1 MGQDMGRGS
10 TRDGLPVL
18 CWSLHIWGGTST
30 GCLSPGCSYLCFSHQ
45 SHSCAESSGLR
56 ETINGKVS
64 LWGWWSPGYW
74 TGMARSS
81 AKVRCKHIS
90 TGRCEIQLL
99 QVSVVADDMAVGDSR
114 GLGGL
119 GKTLGEA
126 SS

>member
-1 MGQDMGRGS
+1 MGQDVGRGS
-10 TRDGLPVL
+10 TRDELPVL
-18 CWSLHIWGGTST
+18 EPPHLGRNI
-30 GCLSPGCSYLCFSHQ
+30 LSPACSYLCFSHH
-45 SHSCAESSGLR
+45 SHSCAESSSLR

-64 LWGWWSPGYW
+64 LWDWWSPGCW

-81 AKVRCKHIS
+81 AKVRCKHICA
-90 TGRCEIQLL
+90 GRCEIQLL
-99 QVSVVADDMAVGDSR
+99 QVSVVADDMAVGDSH